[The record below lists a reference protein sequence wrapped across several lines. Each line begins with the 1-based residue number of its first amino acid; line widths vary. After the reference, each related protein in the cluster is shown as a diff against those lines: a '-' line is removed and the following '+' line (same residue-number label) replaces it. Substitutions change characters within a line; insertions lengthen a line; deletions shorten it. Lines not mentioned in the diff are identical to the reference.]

1 MKLKQLKI
9 LKQSLDDN
17 LKKLISQSAIL
28 TIGTIIYSVSLFLFR
43 IVFYQKSTQFA
54 YSQFLAVYSLF
65 LSYRILGYM
74 NIGPPFSN
82 DVNISKKN
90 KEKIPEY
97 LMNTLS
103 IILIFS
109 LISDL
114 LMSINLIL
122 IGIKWEIIIIFC
134 FTMIIFNFNRIF
146 IPFYRG
152 LEKVTNASI
161 LVIIN
166 GILKPIILLTVSYIT
181 NLSALYI
188 SLTFL
193 VSEILSLLISLIF
206 FLVWFRK
213 EKLALTD
220 FKLNFSIFKTYIK
233 HCFNLVIIGLCY
245 QGFFSLVY
253 LFTRLFIS
261 EDILGYI
268 DVPIT
273 CLTFL
278 LYFFQNIGLML
289 AVNNINFEKRDNYI
303 KSMFWI
309 VISSLILLVIYLP
322 LAYFLSVD
330 DWILEKVF
338 NLDGGTLATGVIII
352 LISLPFFVIYTLING
367 YKQGFREYK
376 GLLISSIISI
386 LFSAISA
393 YFLINYYGITG
404 ALWSLVVFA
413 VLLAISSLVILRN
426 KNQDENIFSQDDD
439 VLTQSIDNV

>member
-1 MKLKQLKI
+1 MKLKQLRI
-9 LKQSLDDN
+9 LKQGLNDN

-28 TIGTIIYSVSLFLFR
+28 TIGTFIYSVSLFLFR
-43 IVFYQKSTQFA
+43 IVFYRKSTQIA
-54 YSQFLAVYSLF
+54 YSQFLLVYSLF
-65 LSYRILGYM
+65 LSFRILGYM

-82 DVNISKKN
+82 DVNLSKKN

-122 IGIKWEIIIIFC
+122 IGIRWEIVIIFC

-166 GILKPIILLTVSYIT
+166 GVLKPIILLTVSYIT

-206 FLVWFRK
+206 FVVWFRK

-233 HCFNLVIIGLCY
+233 HGFNLVIIGLCY

-289 AVNNINFEKRDNYI
+289 AANNKSFEKRENFI
-303 KSMFWI
+303 KSIFWI
-309 VISSLILLVIYLP
+309 VILCLILLVIYIP

-338 NLDGGTLATGVIII
+338 NLDGRTLAIGVIIT
-352 LISLPFFVIYTLING
+352 LISSPFFILYTLING

-376 GLLISSIISI
+376 ELLISSIISI
-386 LFSAISA
+386 LLSAISA
-393 YFLINYYGITG
+393 YFLINYYAIK
-404 ALWSLVVFA
+404 
-413 VLLAISSLVILRN
+413 LLQAPL
-426 KNQDENIFSQDDD
+426 
-439 VLTQSIDNV
+439 